1 MIQNLKT
8 CNGTLNVLSRAEP
21 DCWINLAQPTMEET
35 TSISRDLGIPLDFLT
50 DPLDADETPRMDVD
64 GPNMLMVVRTPRF
77 DPDADVQYTTVPL
90 GIILGPDRIV
100 TVSALKEDV
109 LDVYTTGKA
118 RNFSTVNRTHFVL
131 HIFRMTA
138 LLYLNHLKA
147 INKKTTGIE
156 AELHKSLTNEA
167 LLHLLD
173 LEKGLVFFTT
183 SIRSNE
189 LMMERLQKTQQLK
202 MSPEDQ
208 EFLEDVIVDNRQA
221 IEMADIYSNILSG
234 MMDAFASIIS
244 NNLSIV
250 LKFLTSVT
258 IILMLPTLVASIY
271 GMNVPLPFR
280 PGFLNSPHAFLITM
294 VGSIALSV
302 GSVILFRKKHWL

>member
-1 MIQNLKT
+1 MIQIFKT
-8 CNGTLNVLSRAEP
+8 SDGTLNILSKPEP
-21 DCWINLAQPTMEET
+21 DCWIHLAEPTVEET
-35 TSISRDLGIPLDFLT
+35 TSFSRELGLPLDFLA

-64 GPNMLMVVRTPRF
+64 GPHTLIILRTPRF
-77 DPDADVQYTTVPL
+77 EADAEVEYTTAPL
-90 GIILGPDRIV
+90 GIILGQDRII
-100 TVSALKEDV
+100 TISSSKEGV
-109 LDVYTTGKA
+109 LDAYISGKA
-118 RNFSTVNRTHFVL
+118 RNFSTLNRIHFVL
-131 HIFRMTA
+131 HMFRITA

-156 AELHKSLTNEA
+156 AQLHKSLTNEA
-167 LLHLLD
+167 LVQLLN
-173 LEKGLVFFTT
+173 LEKGLVYFTT

-189 LMMERLQKTQQLK
+189 LLMERLQKSQQLK

-208 EFLEDVIVDNRQA
+208 EFLEDVIVDNKQA

-271 GMNVPLPFR
+271 GMNVPLPFQKA
-280 PGFLNSPHAFLITM
+280 PQAFLITM
-294 VGSIALSV
+294 LVSFILAAVGV
-302 GSVILFRKKHWL
+302 VIFVKRRWF

>member
-1 MIQNLKT
+1 
-8 CNGTLNVLSRAEP
+8 
-21 DCWINLAQPTMEET
+21 
-35 TSISRDLGIPLDFLT
+35 
-50 DPLDADETPRMDVD
+50 
-64 GPNMLMVVRTPRF
+64 
-77 DPDADVQYTTVPL
+77 
-90 GIILGPDRIV
+90 
-100 TVSALKEDV
+100 
-109 LDVYTTGKA
+109 
-118 RNFSTVNRTHFVL
+118 
-131 HIFRMTA
+131 MTA

-189 LMMERLQKTQQLK
+189 LMMERLQKSQQLK

>member
-1 MIQNLKT
+1 
-8 CNGTLNVLSRAEP
+8 
-21 DCWINLAQPTMEET
+21 
-35 TSISRDLGIPLDFLT
+35 
-50 DPLDADETPRMDVD
+50 
-64 GPNMLMVVRTPRF
+64 
-77 DPDADVQYTTVPL
+77 
-90 GIILGPDRIV
+90 
-100 TVSALKEDV
+100 
-109 LDVYTTGKA
+109 
-118 RNFSTVNRTHFVL
+118 
-131 HIFRMTA
+131 
-138 LLYLNHLKA
+138 
-147 INKKTTGIE
+147 
-156 AELHKSLTNEA
+156 HKSLTNEA

-189 LMMERLQKTQQLK
+189 LMMERLQKSQQLK

-258 IILMLPTLVASIY
+258 IILMVPTLVASIY
-271 GMNVPLPFR
+271 GMNVPLPFQR
-280 PGFLNSPHAFLITM
+280 SPHAFLLTM
-294 VGSIALSV
+294 TASLALSL
-302 GSVILFRKKHWL
+302 GSVILFRKRHWL